1 MPVASATSQLAPI
14 NNVSYLEGHLVLRL
28 HLDYRLECFDLISIR
43 HTGRNILIIFLIFYF
58 FAIVQ
63 IVLALLSLRGG
74 LRFRNYI
81 QLELDRPKTDFKLFA
96 SVIVPC
102 RGLDQ
107 GLRENLATLFEL
119 NYPCYELLFVVDAE
133 SDPAHAVISDLCRK
147 CTALQVTSRILIAG
161 ASQQNSQKVHNLI
174 HAVNHVDPGSEIL
187 VFIDSDARP
196 HPGWL
201 SALTEP
207 LSDVTVGAA
216 TGYRWFVPVRG
227 GFTAHLRSV
236 WNASIA
242 SALGANRNG
251 NFCWGGSTAI
261 RRTTF
266 NTADVEKFWHGA
278 ASDDFAMMHALRAA
292 RLPIHFVPSCL
303 IPSYED
309 CTLHHLFEFTTRQM
323 KITRVYAEPFWKAV
337 LIGAALFVPVFF
349 GLALLVVTRLLV
361 GGPFLF
367 PLVLFLAIFVL
378 GAVKSAI
385 RLKCVEQIFKINQ
398 IPASLGF
405 WYQILLWPL
414 GTGLFLLNSLAA
426 LFSRRI
432 EWRGIVY
439 QLNSPSETAI
449 IQRFSRN

>member
-1 MPVASATSQLAPI
+1 
-14 NNVSYLEGHLVLRL
+14 
-28 HLDYRLECFDLISIR
+28 
-43 HTGRNILIIFLIFYF
+43 LIILLVFYF
-58 FAIVQ
+58 LAVVQ

-74 LRFRNYI
+74 FRFRNYI
-81 QLELDRPKTDFKLFA
+81 QFELDRPKIDFKPFA

-107 GLRENLATLFEL
+107 GLRENLTALFAL
-119 NYPCYELLFVVDAE
+119 DYPCYELLFVVDAE
-133 SDPAHAVISDLCRK
+133 SDPAHKVISDLCNEGN
-147 CTALQVTSRILIAG
+147 ALEVSCRILIAG
-161 ASQQNSQKVHNLI
+161 ASSRNSQKVHNLI
-174 HAVNHVDPGSEIL
+174 HAVHRVDPKSEFL
-187 VFIDSDARP
+187 VFVDSDARP
-196 HPGWL
+196 HAGWL
-201 SALTEP
+201 SALIEP
-207 LSDVTVGAA
+207 LSDVTIGAT

-227 GFTAHLRSV
+227 GFTAQLRSV

-242 SALGANRNG
+242 SALGADRKG

-266 NTADVEKFWHGA
+266 NTADVEKFWRGA

-292 RLPIHFVPSCL
+292 RLPIHFVASCL

-349 GLALLVVTRLLV
+349 GLALLVVTRLIA

-367 PLVLFLAIFVL
+367 PLVLFLTIFFL
-378 GAVKSAI
+378 GAAKAAI
-385 RLKCVEQIFKINQ
+385 RLKCVEGVFKTNQ

-405 WYQILLWPL
+405 WSQILLWPL
-414 GTGLFLLNSLAA
+414 GTGLFLFNSLAA

-439 QLNSPSETAI
+439 ELNSPTETAI
-449 IQRFSRN
+449 IQRFSQN